1 MKKFNRLLSRQ
12 IKRTLGGMDKI
23 PPEMM
28 VLLEKI
34 NESYEHFNE
43 DRRLLERAM
52 DISSE
57 ELGEANNLLRAE
69 SKKQVQVLEGLR
81 DALST
86 LWSVDHKDS
95 EDKIAEDKDL
105 LEIADLLKKQSKQIK
120 EIEKELSE
128 VNTEL
133 KNFAYIVSHDLK
145 APLRAIG
152 SLTDWMIADYSD
164 KIDDEGREY
173 LQLIKGRIVRL
184 NNLIEG
190 ILDYSRASKKMTK
203 RKVVNLN
210 TAIEDVLFMLNPSA
224 KFEINVAKGLPLVL
238 CEPTKIRQVF
248 QNLISNAIKYND
260 KEVGKLDI
268 GYEQKENWLYFYV
281 ADNGPGIDEKYH
293 EKIFEIFQTLQSRDD
308 IESTGVGL
316 TVVKKIIEGSNG
328 EIWVTSEMDKGTVF
342 HFNLP
347 HSLLCEGLWGSHNT
361 QSQN

>member
-12 IKRTLGGMDKI
+12 IKRTLGGIDKV

-28 VLLEKI
+28 GLLNKV
-34 NESYEHFNE
+34 NDSYEHFNE

-57 ELGEANNLLRAE
+57 ELREANDLLRAE
-69 SKKQVQVLEGLR
+69 SKKQVQLLGELK

-86 LWSVDHKDS
+86 LWSVDHKES
-95 EDKIAEDKDL
+95 EGKIAEDKDL

-120 EIEKELSE
+120 EVEKELSE
-128 VNTEL
+128 VNNEL
-133 KNFAYIVSHDLK
+133 KSFAYIVSHDLK
-145 APLRAIG
+145 APLRSIG

-164 KIDDEGREY
+164 KLDDEGREY
-173 LQLIKGRIVRL
+173 LQLIKGRITRL
-184 NNLIEG
+184 GNLIEG

-203 RKVVNLN
+203 RKAVDLN
-210 TAIEDVLFMLNPSA
+210 QAVEDVLFMLNPSA
-224 KFEINVAKGLPLVL
+224 NFEVNVAKGLPLVL

-260 KEVGKLDI
+260 KKMGKLDI
-268 GYEQKENWLYFYV
+268 GYEKKGDWLYFYV

-316 TVVKKIIEGSNG
+316 TVVKKIIEGSGG
-328 EIWVTSEMDKGTVF
+328 EIWVTSEMGKGTTF

-347 HSLLCEGLWGSHNT
+347 HSLLCEGIWGSHDA
-361 QSQN
+361 